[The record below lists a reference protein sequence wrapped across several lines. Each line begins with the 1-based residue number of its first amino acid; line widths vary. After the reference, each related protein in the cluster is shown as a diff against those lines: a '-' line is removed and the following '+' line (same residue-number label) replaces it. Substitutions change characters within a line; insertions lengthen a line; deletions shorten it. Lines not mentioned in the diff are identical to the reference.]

1 MGAEETEEYIKSRP
15 VIKRGASIL
24 ETMRVIQW
32 LGFLLATCAAVSPLR
47 AAELPPHY
55 VAHRTVGELSID
67 GKLDEPSWQRVP
79 WTELFLP
86 ADSRTGAAVRPRYNT
101 RAKILWDNDNLYI
114 AADLEVPHV
123 WAGLTRRDT
132 TVYHDDAFEVYIDP
146 DGDTHEYYELSV
158 NAWGTVQD
166 LLLLKPYR
174 DRGTYVQAWDIT
186 GLDAAVQVW
195 GTLNDAQDT
204 DLGWS
209 VELALPWPV
218 LGECANR
225 PSPPRDGDTWRLNLS
240 RLAWTVEIAG
250 GGYIRGA
257 DAQTWVW
264 SPMEAADMHLPEEWG
279 FVQFSS
285 RRAGAE
291 PQEFRPP
298 PEREARRIL
307 RAIYHM
313 QRQYRERH
321 GHFSVDLD
329 SLGLEYQIL
338 RNFLWPPRID
348 VTPTQFEAS
357 LEELVDL
364 HGDGELNHWRIRQD
378 SRIWKE

>member
-1 MGAEETEEYIKSRP
+1 
-15 VIKRGASIL
+15 
-24 ETMRVIQW
+24 MRVIHC
-32 LGFLLATCAAVSPLR
+32 LALALATCAAANPVGAAQWPLQ
-47 AAELPPHY
+47 Y
-55 VAHRTVGELSID
+55 VAHRTVGELLID
-67 GKLDEPSWQRVP
+67 GKLDEPSWQRIA
-79 WTELFLP
+79 WTELFVP
-86 ADSRTGAAVRPRYNT
+86 ADSRNGSLLRPLYNT
-101 RAKILWDNDNLYI
+101 RAKILWDDDYLYI
-114 AADLEVPHV
+114 AADLEEPHV
-123 WAGLTRRDT
+123 WAVLARRDT

-158 NAWGTVQD
+158 NALGTVRD

-186 GLDAAVQVW
+186 GLDVAVQVW

-209 VELALPWPV
+209 VEIALPWPV
-218 LGECANR
+218 LAECANR

-240 RLAWTVEIAG
+240 RLDWTVEIAG
-250 GGYIRGA
+250 GGYNRGA
-257 DAQTWVW
+257 DAEAQTWVW
-264 SPMEAADMHLPEEWG
+264 APMEAADMHVPEEWG

-298 PEREARRIL
+298 PELEARRIL

-313 QRQYRERH
+313 QRRHRERH
-321 GHFSVDLD
+321 GHFSAELD

-338 RNFLWPPRID
+338 PNFLWPPCID